1 MRTLLCLPLC
11 FLLGCST
18 TPQSQESDTPTPAAR
33 DAAAPAQA
41 PADPDPAAPP
51 SDTPASATTEPAADA
66 AGQKAAADE
75 GEWIQAD
82 VPASTSKSVT
92 KEEGRAPDFVVT
104 TLDGRTLDSTVLY
117 GTKPVS
123 ITLWATWCQP
133 CLLEIPVIQKLYD
146 QYGTEIEFIA
156 ISLDDPKAA
165 AAVTKMVEQRKITY
179 PVAHDTA
186 MKVAT
191 DFQAMSIP
199 LTLFVDREGRLVER
213 LEGFGGEAHLIKA
226 FEKAFLK
233 DGAVAQSGGTSI

>member
-18 TPQSQESDTPTPAAR
+18 TPQSQDSDTPTPAAR

-51 SDTPASATTEPAADA
+51 ADAPASTADPAAD
-66 AGQKAAADE
+66 AAADE

-82 VPASTSKSVT
+82 VPASTPKSVT
-92 KEEGRAPDFVVT
+92 KEEGRAPDFVIT

-186 MKVAT
+186 MKVAK